1 MTDGVFRAGTVVTVV
16 LTGAVVVL
24 ASTVVVDVGTVVDVV
39 DVVVVS
45 GTVLVVVLEVVV
57 VLDVVLVVDEEVVLV
72 VVEPTGSAP
81 PSGTQPNIAKVAAVN
96 ATRRGVRVMKS
107 SDRSAS
113 TANGTARSGRGQVNF
128 EARAIGDVNWYCGM
142 WPRRSS
148 TGRPRYCR
156 GGASSSRNSTP

>member
-1 MTDGVFRAGTVVTVV
+1 M
-16 LTGAVVVL
+16 VVV
-24 ASTVVVDVGTVVDVV
+24 
-39 DVVVVS
+39 
-45 GTVLVVVLEVVV
+45 VLVVVDVVV
-57 VLDVVLVVDEEVVLV
+57 VLDVVLVVDAEVVLV
-72 VVEPTGSAP
+72 VVEPTGSPP